1 MMKKLLS
8 TFLCI
13 LMIISMLAVPVSAF
27 VDLDDPNVTWN
38 DRSALKLESPLH
50 ANHPVYIPFGKN
62 ITQKIKIEF
71 FTLSS
76 RWICYNRR
84 RIAKEEQHGKQQ
96 KETSGNDT

>member
-50 ANHPVYIPFGKN
+50 ANHPVYIPFGK
-62 ITQKIKIEF
+62 KDHAPPSKRDPAADKLRVKKACKMEKG
-71 FTLSS
+71 LL
-76 RWICYNRR
+76 
-84 RIAKEEQHGKQQ
+84 
-96 KETSGNDT
+96 